1 MFNPLGKLAHNTCK
15 AQQVYNQH
23 CKKLHMSPQNK
34 KDVIE
39 SKDKLQS
46 LEDVGFMNNLIPA
59 QKEILRT
66 NSIQTLDLGEQFGMV
81 IL

>member
-1 MFNPLGKLAHNTCK
+1 
-15 AQQVYNQH
+15 
-23 CKKLHMSPQNK
+23 MSPQNK

-46 LEDVGFMNNLIPA
+46 LEDVGFMNNLLPA

-66 NSIQTLDLGEQFGMV
+66 NSIQTLDLGDQFGMV